1 MMLKEVRTYTCG
13 ELYDEKTSHGT
24 SNIGHSI

>member
-1 MMLKEVRTYTCG
+1 VRTYACG